1 MERIKAFFL
10 QYYSELTAL
19 FVFIVYLTTLAP
31 SVVNIDSGELATV
44 QITLGIAHP
53 TGYPLF
59 TMLGYLWQIIPLPFT
74 AIFKANLLAA
84 VFTSLA
90 IWIFTKSA
98 YLMLSNIPLQKP
110 KNISKKKRRVL
121 SKKWFTRNRSILRKD
136 YITKI

>member
-1 MERIKAFFL
+1 MERIKAFYL
-10 QYYSELTAL
+10 KYYSELIAL

-90 IWIFTKSA
+90 IWIFTKST

-110 KNISKKKRRVL
+110 KNISKKK
-121 SKKWFTRNRSILRKD
+121 KK
-136 YITKI
+136 KI